1 MSRAGIRYGLGRQTL
16 PGGAVLDD
24 KAPDASAVFTSCDRL
39 DETVN
44 KLAEH
49 EDARLAPVELSAPD
63 LCVVVEVRLRC

>member
-1 MSRAGIRYGLGRQTL
+1 MDLAARRSLV
-16 PGGAVLDD
+16 VLSSHD
-24 KAPDASAVFTSCDRL
+24 KAADASAVFTSCDRL